1 MIGFSFDDRIGYF
14 PTDWNL
20 KQLKDSGDFVSGSTP
35 SSTNE
40 NYWGGDITWLVP
52 SDLTALSGSTNY
64 IYDSESKI
72 TIDGFNSC
80 STNMLPAGSLCLS
93 SRATIGEA
101 VIAGVELC
109 TNQGF
114 INIVPNEEHYAL
126 YLLYWVKNN
135 KQYISRYAA
144 GTTFLEIGRRTF
156 KNLKIALPKELP
168 EQKAIAGTLS
178 KVDEAIEAVEN
189 SIKAAERL
197 KKSLMQNLLTGK
209 LKPDGA
215 WRSEDEMLMT
225 KYGYAPKDWKYCQIK
240 DLIKEGYIEGVQDG
254 NHGESHPVA
263 AEFVNEGIPF
273 VMASDIS
280 NGFIDVDNCKKL
292 TRERADKLRIGFAK
306 NGDVLLSHKASVG
319 YTCIVNEAEPYVML
333 TPQVTY
339 YRVAPD
345 KLIPQYL
352 KLFFQTYP
360 FQCIMEGLAK
370 QSTRNYIGITNQK
383 KMWIYL
389 PDNTDEQHE
398 VVAEVIQV
406 DDQVLNKKLKIQSL
420 KKLKKSLMQH
430 LLTGKVRVDVEK
442 INKLLEEV

>member
-1 MIGFSFDDRIGYF
+1 MIGFRFDDRVGYF

-20 KQLKDSGDFVSGSTP
+20 QQLKDSGDFVSGSTP

-52 SDLTALSGSTNY
+52 SDLTALSDSTNY

-72 TIDGFNSC
+72 TIEGFNSC
-80 STNMLPAGSLCLS
+80 STNMLPVGSLCLS

-114 INIVPNEEHYAL
+114 INIIPNEKHHAL

-156 KNLKIALPKELP
+156 KNLKIALPKDPP
-168 EQKAIAGTLS
+168 EQKAIAGILS

-209 LKPDGA
+209 LKPDGT
-215 WRSEDEMLMT
+215 WRSEDEFYVDE
-225 KYGYAPKDWKYCQIK
+225 KFGKVPKGW
-240 DLIKEGYIEGVQDG
+240 
-254 NHGESHPVA
+254 
-263 AEFVNEGIPF
+263 
-273 VMASDIS
+273 
-280 NGFIDVDNCKKL
+280 
-292 TRERADKLRIGFAK
+292 
-306 NGDVLLSHKASVG
+306 
-319 YTCIVNEAEPYVML
+319 
-333 TPQVTY
+333 
-339 YRVAPD
+339 
-345 KLIPQYL
+345 
-352 KLFFQTYP
+352 
-360 FQCIMEGLAK
+360 
-370 QSTRNYIGITNQK
+370 
-383 KMWIYL
+383 
-389 PDNTDEQHE
+389 E
-398 VVAEVIQV
+398 V
-406 DDQVLNKKLKIQSL
+406 KKLKNVCNSAGEYGANASAIDFTEELPHFIRITDIDDLGNLIEENKAGIEADKAKNYILKENDFLFARTGDTVGKSLLYKDSMGLSAFAGYLIKFTFLTDVIIPEYFDLVAKSDLFEAFKIAMKRVGAKPNINSREYGSFRFVLPTNKGEQKEIIENVTPLNSFTINNHKKIRSL
-420 KKLKKSLMQH
+420 KTLKKSLMQN